1 MENSLPTLDERLTR
15 ILQGLT
21 DWNGEVEQ
29 AEVLLATNAELL
41 ATLTD
46 SPNRRKQTQ
55 ALVEKV
61 VAAYQTF
68 LTQVQAQQTLIKQE
82 LGRLNRQNNLVKTY
96 LQQEDVA
103 GFVEFD
109 Y

>member
-29 AEVLLATNAELL
+29 AEVLLAT
-41 ATLTD
+41 LTD
-46 SPNRRKQTQ
+46 SPNRTKQTQ

>member
-41 ATLTD
+41 ATLD
-46 SPNRRKQTQ
+46 SPNRTKQTQ
-55 ALVEKV
+55 ALVEKI

>member
-1 MENSLPTLDERLTR
+1 LENNVPTLDERLTR
-15 ILQGLT
+15 ILQGLM

-29 AEVLLATNAELL
+29 AEELLATNAELL

-46 SPNRRKQTQ
+46 TQTRTKQTQ

-61 VAAYQTF
+61 VAAYQAF

-82 LGRLNRQNNLVKTY
+82 MGRLNRQNNLVKTY

>member
-1 MENSLPTLDERLTR
+1 MLITLDERLTR
-15 ILQGLT
+15 ILQGLVS
-21 DWNGEVEQ
+21 WNGDVEQ
-29 AEVLLATNAELL
+29 AEELLATNATLL
-41 ATLTD
+41 ATLENA
-46 SPNRRKQTQ
+46 PNRTKQTQ
-55 ALVEKV
+55 ELADNVMV
-61 VAAYQTF
+61 AYQTF
-68 LTQVQAQQTLIKQE
+68 LAQVQEQQAVIKQE